1 MTGRTDAVILAGGRG
16 TRLHP
21 YTISIPKPLL
31 PVGDIPILEVIV
43 RQLAAASFGRII
55 LTLGHMAPVFESFF
69 QDGSKFGIPM
79 EYSEEIE
86 PLGTAGPLRQIE
98 DLSDPFLVM
107 NGDTLTTL
115 DYRELVDTHE
125 RSGAAATI
133 AVAQRE
139 VYIDFG
145 VVHIG
150 HDDSLDHLE
159 EKPTLKY
166 DVSMG
171 INVLS
176 RAALDRIPEQ
186 GAFDMPDLLRT
197 LQDAGE
203 KVICSRTDRYW
214 QDIGRFDDFQRASD
228 DFVRDPSRFLDGF
241 SI

>member
-1 MTGRTDAVILAGGRG
+1 MILAGGRG

-21 YTISIPKPLL
+21 FTISIPKPLL

-43 RQLAAASFGRII
+43 RQLAAANFGRIV

-69 QDGSKFGIPM
+69 HDGSKFGIPM
-79 EYSEEIE
+79 EYSEEVE
-86 PLGTAGPLRQIE
+86 PLGTAGPLRQIN

-115 DYRELVDTHE
+115 DYRGLVDTHD
-125 RSGAAATI
+125 RLGAAATI

-145 VVHIG
+145 VVHVA
-150 HDDSLDHLE
+150 HDDSLDRLE

-176 RAALDRIPEQ
+176 RAALERIPAQ
-186 GAFDMPDLLRT
+186 GPFDMPDLLRT
-197 LQDAGE
+197 LKEEGE
-203 KVICSRTDRYW
+203 NVLCYRTDCYW

-228 DFVRDPSRFLDGF
+228 DFVEDPSRFLDGP
-241 SI
+241 ST